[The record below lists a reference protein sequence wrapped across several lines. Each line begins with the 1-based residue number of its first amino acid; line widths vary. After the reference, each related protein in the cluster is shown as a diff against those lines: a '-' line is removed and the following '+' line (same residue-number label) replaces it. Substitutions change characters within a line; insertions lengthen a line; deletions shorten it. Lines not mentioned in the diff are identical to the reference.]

1 MSNTTPTNGSAA
13 LAIELGK
20 TFQLI
25 AQQMGNYLQDNI
37 IEMAKDPAS
46 LHTFTDD
53 QSRVLS
59 YSNTF
64 FSLGARLAFQNA
76 DASIAAVQEATKA
89 INANLNSIQ
98 KTDKWINFAGAVI
111 TLGAAIVTGNFG
123 NIVGSAEAILA
134 TFNVKIP

>member
-37 IEMAKDPAS
+37 IDMAKDPAS

-53 QSRVLS
+53 QSRFLS

-64 FSLGARLAFQNA
+64 LSLDARLAFQNA
-76 DASIAAVQEATKA
+76 DALIAAVQEATIA
-89 INANLNSIQ
+89 INVNLFSVQNAVE
-98 KTDKWINFAGAVI
+98 WIDFAGAVI
-111 TLGAAIVTGNFG
+111 TLGVAIV
-123 NIVGSAEAILA
+123 
-134 TFNVKIP
+134 